1 MTRSSPWHFAIAVA
15 ACASLAWMGSCF
27 AQAPQPA
34 PPQAPPLGTAA
45 SPQSVAGSATEQQSV
60 GDQYAGGRVPMLQ
73 VPVTKLYPGGTPIK
87 PDIKNPVAGDP
98 AAVQRGWKYFLGFN
112 CVGCHADNGGGGM
125 GPALSNRKWIY
136 GSEPADIY
144 LTIVQ
149 GRPNGMPAWGPMLP
163 DNVVWDLVAYVL
175 SISQSPESGFGMTT
189 SLQPPSP
196 DVEQTPAEFSQTATP
211 WQQTKPF
218 SNGQN
223 PEIEKR

>member
-1 MTRSSPWHFAIAVA
+1 MTRRTRRRLLAPVTALAVA
-15 ACASLAWMGSCF
+15 SSCTLTLA
-27 AQAPQPA
+27 QQPQPIGSQQ
-34 PPQAPPLGTAA
+34 PAA
-45 SPQSVAGSATEQQSV
+45 GSAEPSQSVAGSPTQEQSV
-60 GDQYAGGRVPMLQ
+60 ADQYAGGRALMLQ
-73 VPVTKLYPGGTPIK
+73 VPVTKLYPGGTPLK

-98 AAVQRGWKYFLGFN
+98 SAVQRGWKYFLGFN

-136 GSEPADIY
+136 GSDPADIY

-175 SISQSPESGFGMTT
+175 SISQAPESPFGITT

-196 DVEQTPAEFSQTATP
+196 EIEQVPAEFAQTATP

-223 PEIEKR
+223 PETEKR